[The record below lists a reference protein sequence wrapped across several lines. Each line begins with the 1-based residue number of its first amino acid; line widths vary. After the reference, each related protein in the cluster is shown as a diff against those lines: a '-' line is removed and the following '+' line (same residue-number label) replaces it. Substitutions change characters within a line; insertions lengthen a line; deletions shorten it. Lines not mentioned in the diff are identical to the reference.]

1 MTLLTCETVK
11 LTLSLLPTVKDPI
24 TFKVL
29 LYSGSLCQTNF
40 TEYSYRPNILCLVY
54 ALKIL
59 SVFVRLYCYFGLTF
73 IETFFAYAIA

>member
-1 MTLLTCETVK
+1 MILLTCWTVK

-24 TFKVL
+24 RFKVL
-29 LYSGSLCQTNF
+29 LYSGSLCQTSI

>member
-29 LYSGSLCQTNF
+29 LYSGNLCQT
-40 TEYSYRPNILCLVY
+40 SYRPNILCLVY

-73 IETFFAYAIA
+73 IETFFA